1 MKTLIT
7 FFFLLFS
14 SMVVAGNISDFEIGG
29 MSLGDSL
36 LDYLSKEE
44 ILKEFEIG
52 EDEYSWTD
60 QIFTDVYI
68 YEGKGDYEYFSTSV
82 KRKDKKFI
90 IYSIRGMI
98 DYNDINKCL
107 KKQKEVSK
115 ELSLIFKKKKTEDI
129 YSHSAD
135 NTKKSK
141 VYDISFIINAGEVRV
156 ICYDFAEHM
165 PDKNGLD
172 VEISSEEYM
181 NWLKKF
187 HRN

>member
-1 MKTLIT
+1 
-7 FFFLLFS
+7 
-14 SMVVAGNISDFEIGG
+14 MVLAEDISDFEIGG

-44 ILKEFEIG
+44 ILKQFEIG
-52 EDEYSWTD
+52 KDEYNWTD
-60 QIFTDVYI
+60 QKFADVYI
-68 YEGKGDYEYFSTSV
+68 YKGKGDYEYFSTSV
-82 KRKDKKFI
+82 KKKDKNFI
-90 IYSIRGMI
+90 ISSIRGMI
-98 DYNDINKCL
+98 NYNDINKCL

-115 ELSLIFKKKKTEDI
+115 ELSLIFKKEKKTENI
-129 YSHSAD
+129 FSHSGD
-135 NTKKSK
+135 NTKESK

-156 ICYDFAEHM
+156 ICYDFAKHM
-165 PDKNGLD
+165 SDKSGLD